1 MTGKAQR
8 GPLAGKHVVLGVGGG
23 IAAFKAVVLARELMR
38 RGAEVRVAMTK
49 SATRFVGP
57 ITFTGLTGRQ
67 PVLDLFDPA
76 HAGEVHVELAAWAD
90 AIVVAPATA
99 NLLARAANGMAD
111 DAVLAT
117 LSCASCPL
125 LFAPAMHENM
135 WLSPATQRNARRLEQ
150 DGALLVGPVSGLL
163 ASGESGM
170 GRMAE
175 PEVIADAL
183 QAALR
188 KASKAAPQSALK
200 TSADRGRGSARD
212 LDGKTVLISAG
223 PTLEDIDPIRYITN
237 RSSGRMGFALAQAAL
252 ERGAHVVLVA
262 GPTQVSPPAA
272 AELISV
278 RSAEEMQRAIEAALP
293 RVDAVVM
300 TAAVA
305 DYRPKQRAKSK
316 LKKQPGQS
324 EMTIEL
330 VRNPDILATLGAQRK
345 GKRPVLVGF
354 AMETDDLVAYA
365 KKKLV
370 DKRCDLIV
378 ANDAEVGFGGDD
390 NQATLIS
397 KAGEE
402 ALPSMPKLELADRIW
417 DRVRDLLLA

>member
-8 GPLAGKHVVLGVGGG
+8 GPLAGKHVVVGVGGG
-23 IAAFKAVVLARELMR
+23 IAAFKAVVLVRELQR
-38 RGAEVRVAMTK
+38 RGAQVRVAMTK
-49 SATRFVGP
+49 SAQRFVGP
-57 ITFTGLTGRQ
+57 VTFTGLTGQ
-67 PVLDLFDPA
+67 PPVTDLFDPS
-76 HAGEVHVELAAWAD
+76 HHGEIHVELAAWAH

-99 NLLARAANGMAD
+99 NVLARAASGMAD
-111 DAVLAT
+111 DALLAT

-135 WLSPATQRNARRLEQ
+135 WLAAATQRNARRLED
-150 DGALLVGPVSGLL
+150 DGALLVGPVTGLL

-183 QAALR
+183 QTALAPAQAA
-188 KASKAAPQSALK
+188 SS
-200 TSADRGRGSARD
+200 D
-212 LDGKTVLISAG
+212 LAGKTVLISAG
-223 PTLEDIDPIRYITN
+223 PTVEDIDPVRYITN

-252 ERGAHVVLVA
+252 ARGAHVVLVT
-262 GPTQVSPPAA
+262 GPTTVAPPPAA
-272 AELISV
+272 ELHAV
-278 RSAEEMQRAIEAALP
+278 RSAQEMQQAIESALP
-293 RVDAVVM
+293 RVDALVM

-305 DYRPKQRAKSK
+305 DYRPKQASKSK
-316 LKKQPGQS
+316 LKKQPGQT

-354 AMETDDLVAYA
+354 AMETDDLVAYG
-365 KKKLV
+365 KKKLA

-378 ANDAEVGFGGDD
+378 ANSAEVFDRDD
-390 NQATLIS
+390 TQATLI
-397 KAGEE
+397 AADGQED
-402 ALPSMPKLELADRIW
+402 LPPMSKLELANRIL
-417 DRVRDLLLA
+417 DRVVGLLG

>member
-8 GPLAGKHVVLGVGGG
+8 GPLAGKQVVVGVGGG
-23 IAAFKAVVLARELMR
+23 IAAFKAVVLVRELQR
-38 RGAEVRVAMTK
+38 RGAQVRVAMTK

-57 ITFTGLTGRQ
+57 VTFTGLTGQ
-67 PVLDLFDPA
+67 PPVTDLFDA
-76 HAGEVHVELAAWAD
+76 SHESHAGEIHVELAAWAH

-99 NLLARAANGMAD
+99 NLLARAASGMAD

-135 WLSPATQRNARRLEQ
+135 WLSAATQRNARRLEE
-150 DGALLVGPVSGLL
+150 DGALLVGPVAGLL

-175 PEVIADAL
+175 PELIADAL
-183 QAALR
+183 EAAL
-188 KASKAAPQSALK
+188 APAHAAR
-200 TSADRGRGSARD
+200 ADLA
-212 LDGKTVLISAG
+212 GKTVLVSAG
-223 PTLEDIDPIRYITN
+223 PTVEDIDPVRYITN

-252 ERGAHVVLVA
+252 DRGARVVLVT
-262 GPTQVSPPAA
+262 GPTALQPPAS
-272 AELISV
+272 AELHAV
-278 RSAEEMQRAIEAALP
+278 RSAQEMQHAIETALP

-305 DYRPKQRAKSK
+305 DYRPKQAAKSK
-316 LKKQPGQS
+316 LKKQPGQT

-330 VRNPDILATLGAQRK
+330 VQNPDILATLGAQRK
-345 GKRPVLVGF
+345 AKRPVLVGF
-354 AMETDDLVAYA
+354 AMETHDVVAYG
-365 KKKLV
+365 KKKLA

-378 ANDAEVGFGGDD
+378 ANDAEVAFGGDD
-390 NQATLIS
+390 TQATLIS
-397 KAGEE
+397 ADGQED
-402 ALPSMPKLELADRIW
+402 LPPMTKVELANRIW
-417 DRVRDLLLA
+417 DRVLELLG

>member
-1 MTGKAQR
+1 VTGKAQR
-8 GPLAGKHVVLGVGGG
+8 SPLAGKHVVVGVGGG
-23 IAAFKAVVLARELMR
+23 IAAFKAVVLVRELQR

-57 ITFTGLTGRQ
+57 VTFTGLTGRP
-67 PVLDLFDPA
+67 PVTDLFDPS
-76 HAGEVHVELAAWAD
+76 HHGEIHVELAAWAH
-90 AIVVAPATA
+90 AVVVAPATA
-99 NLLARAANGMAD
+99 NVLARAASGMAD

-135 WLSPATQRNARRLEQ
+135 WLSAATQRNARRLEE
-150 DGALLVGPVSGLL
+150 DGALLVGPVTGVL

-175 PEVIADAL
+175 PERIADAL
-183 QAALR
+183 QAVLAPVH
-188 KASKAAPQSALK
+188 APAA
-200 TSADRGRGSARD
+200 RHD
-212 LDGKTVLISAG
+212 LAAKTVLISAG
-223 PTLEDIDPIRYITN
+223 PTLEDIDPVRYITN

-252 ERGAHVVLVA
+252 DRGARVVLVT
-262 GPTQVSPPAA
+262 GPTALTPPAG
-272 AELISV
+272 AELHAV
-278 RSAEEMQRAIEAALP
+278 RSAQEMQQAIEAALP
-293 RVDAVVM
+293 GVDAVVM

-305 DYRPKQRAKSK
+305 DYRPKQVEKSK
-316 LKKQPGQS
+316 LKKKPGQT

-330 VRNPDILATLGAQRK
+330 VRNADILATLGARRR

-354 AMETDDLVAYA
+354 AMETHDVVDYG

-378 ANDAEVGFGGDD
+378 ANDAAVAFGGDD
-390 NQATLIS
+390 NQATLIAADGQEELPRMS
-397 KAGEE
+397 KV
-402 ALPSMPKLELADRIW
+402 ELANRIW
-417 DRVRDLLLA
+417 DRVVTLLDS